1 MEFLSK
7 IITWD
12 PEVMSKALMN
22 TAMGISI
29 VFVVLIMIS
38 LIIMLFNFIPKI
50 QAAFEKKGSKSNE
63 VKESKPEVAPVVA
76 AAPKAD
82 NSGELIAVIAAAIA
96 ASTGASTD
104 SFVVRSIKRRR

>member
-1 MEFLSK
+1 MGFLSN

-50 QAAFEKKGSKSNE
+50 QAAFSKKEKPADE
-63 VKESKPEVAPVVA
+63 VKTVQPETAPVA
-76 AAPKAD
+76 AKAD
-82 NSGELIAVIAAAIA
+82 NSNELIAVIAAAIA